1 VTGWRNSPPYSAAA
15 AIASSD
21 PRVLVVQADSKAL
34 NPSLRQAT
42 IDRDQQFGVAVG
54 GIGMTTIREPELTGM
69 ATEYA
74 KHEYPG
80 LSDEQAFTRLYASPN
95 GELLRRALAVAKA
108 MPSPPVVGGDDVDVN
123 DPAKALAQL
132 QELIAELRRHARDL
146 TESEAWNRVVR
157 DHPVLAKRAIAA

>member
-1 VTGWRNSPPYSAAA
+1 
-15 AIASSD
+15 
-21 PRVLVVQADSKAL
+21 
-34 NPSLRQAT
+34 
-42 IDRDQQFGVAVG
+42 
-54 GIGMTTIREPELTGM
+54 MTTIREPELTGM

-108 MPSPPVVGGDDVDVN
+108 MPSPPAVGGDDATDVD
-123 DPAKALAQL
+123 DPARALAQL
-132 QELIAELRRHARDL
+132 RELIAELRRHARDL